1 MKFSS
6 FSHFLSLFNP
16 PHSPLRPLH
25 TNDHPSKAAE
35 RQAITGERLRWH
47 DRWPVCGDA
56 RRRLD
61 LKEHSQH
68 THLQHI
74 VEPRPG
80 LGRRST
86 LCARIILLDIFIE
99 TYEIHAFVAIVNVK
113 QAESGYHAT
122 VNLTLINCT
131 TSSLSTIQLD

>member
-1 MKFSS
+1 M
-6 FSHFLSLFNP
+6 
-16 PHSPLRPLH
+16 
-25 TNDHPSKAAE
+25 
-35 RQAITGERLRWH
+35 
-47 DRWPVCGDA
+47 
-56 RRRLD
+56 
-61 LKEHSQH
+61 
-68 THLQHI
+68 
-74 VEPRPG
+74 EPRPG

-131 TSSLSTIQLD
+131 TSSLSTISTGLKSLY